1 MFHPDQ
7 QKGQEKVYDFSKLP
21 PLLSPSH
28 KRKKKTKLAFNK
40 QDPQVIKSECQENQ
54 ETQCKLN
61 TKAIPPMYFQEGS

>member
-28 KRKKKTKLAFNK
+28 KRKKLSWHLIK